1 MGAKALWRARIAGR
15 SGDGNGGYAVESPR
29 CGIVGGLCCVSETG
43 GNGAVVSCRVKIGR
57 AKRWIKYA

>member
-1 MGAKALWRARIAGR
+1 MA
-15 SGDGNGGYAVESPR
+15 GDGNGGDSVESPR
-29 CGIVGGLCCVSETG
+29 CGIVGGVCCVSETG